1 MPAKRAA
8 RKVTRTSPPKSGKSR
23 RIDAGSAQQ
32 RGRDTTAAPTVAS
45 EIQALSDDPNFMTS
59 LARGLAVI
67 AAFTDRR
74 RRPTIADL
82 SRKTGIPRAAV
93 RRCLYTL
100 GKLGYVDADANTFSL
115 QPKILNL
122 GHAYLG
128 SASLAVTA
136 QPFLDRVS
144 EAVGES
150 CSLAVLEHD
159 DILYLARSVTSR
171 ILSVNLNVGS
181 RLPAYCTSIGQVIL
195 AELDDAEL
203 APYIRR
209 TRLVAY
215 TDRTAASAQQLKQVL
230 EGVRRNGYAIAD
242 QEMEIGIRSI
252 AVPVRDSADVVIA
265 GINVLTQGLRMTARE
280 MKARILPHLYSAAA
294 DLGATLARGGAVR

>member
-1 MPAKRAA
+1 
-8 RKVTRTSPPKSGKSR
+8 
-23 RIDAGSAQQ
+23 
-32 RGRDTTAAPTVAS
+32 
-45 EIQALSDDPNFMTS
+45 MTS

-100 GKLGYVDADANTFSL
+100 EKLGYVDADAYTFSL

-128 SASLAVTA
+128 SASLAVSA
-136 QPFLDRVS
+136 QPYLDRVS

-195 AELDDAEL
+195 ADLDEDEL
-203 APYIRR
+203 AAYISRA
-209 TRLVAY
+209 RLVAY
-215 TDRTAASAQQLKQVL
+215 TDRTASSSTQLRQVL
-230 EGVRRNGYAIAD
+230 DGVRRNGYAIAD

-252 AVPVRDSADVVIA
+252 AVPVRDPAGVVIA
-265 GINVLTQGLRMTARE
+265 GINVLTQGLRTNVRE
-280 MKARILPHLYSAAA
+280 MKTRLLPHLQSAAA
-294 DLGATLARGGAVR
+294 DLGATLPRGGAVR